1 MAKENI
7 LTGKTET
14 VGTMGSSKIS
24 GFGAGLLKGFKP
36 SKFVK
41 PFENKQNVWSL
52 LLYLWIFDLFYSSGI
67 LKYILRILSSFN
79 ILHNYSY

>member
-14 VGTMGSSKIS
+14 VGALGSSKIS

-41 PFENKQNVWSL
+41 PENKEN
-52 LLYLWIFDLFYSSGI
+52 
-67 LKYILRILSSFN
+67 LRSP
-79 ILHNYSY
+79 

>member
-1 MAKENI
+1 MAKDNI

-14 VGTMGSSKIS
+14 VGALGSSKIS

-41 PFENKQNVWSL
+41 PSDCKENLWLNYPYLSEIIIIFFSEYIIILML
-52 LLYLWIFDLFYSSGI
+52 LQLLNCPS
-67 LKYILRILSSFN
+67 
-79 ILHNYSY
+79 HP

>member
-1 MAKENI
+1 MSDKISPLAKSPVFIEKQKKEQLKRDSCLEFVMAKDNI

-14 VGTMGSSKIS
+14 VGALGSSKIS

-41 PFENKQNVWSL
+41 PFENKENL
-52 LLYLWIFDLFYSSGI
+52 
-67 LKYILRILSSFN
+67 
-79 ILHNYSY
+79 

>member
-41 PFENKQNVWSL
+41 PFENKQNV
-52 LLYLWIFDLFYSSGI
+52 
-67 LKYILRILSSFN
+67 
-79 ILHNYSY
+79 

>member
-1 MAKENI
+1 MKEAAKEEEELEEMADKISPLAESPAFMPPLKKELKRDSCLEFKMAKENI

-14 VGTMGSSKIS
+14 VGALGSGKIS

-41 PFENKQNVWSL
+41 P
-52 LLYLWIFDLFYSSGI
+52 
-67 LKYILRILSSFN
+67 
-79 ILHNYSY
+79 

>member
-1 MAKENI
+1 MKEEDGEDAADKISPLNESPCIGPKRKEGLKRDSCLEFKMGKGAI

-14 VGTMGSSKIS
+14 VGALGSSKIS

-41 PFENKQNVWSL
+41 PT
-52 LLYLWIFDLFYSSGI
+52 
-67 LKYILRILSSFN
+67 
-79 ILHNYSY
+79 

>member
-1 MAKENI
+1 
-7 LTGKTET
+7 
-14 VGTMGSSKIS
+14 MGSSKIS

-52 LLYLWIFDLFYSSGI
+52 L
-67 LKYILRILSSFN
+67 
-79 ILHNYSY
+79 